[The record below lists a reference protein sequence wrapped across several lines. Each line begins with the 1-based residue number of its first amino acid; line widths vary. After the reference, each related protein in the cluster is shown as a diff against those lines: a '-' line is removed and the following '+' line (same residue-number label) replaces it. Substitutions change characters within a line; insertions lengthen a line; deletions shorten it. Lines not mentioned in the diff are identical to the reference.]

1 MVLQRVRKQKPTYS
15 LYVPP
20 IVSPQRAVGHFYSW
34 CRAVISHVSVSHSHM
49 CFLEGK
55 FLLKCGQSGGLARI
69 IAANFPLKFW
79 IWSKYEEKSHS
90 WPFELCKKK
99 RVFGSAFGCN
109 NHLLTKINIYVY
121 TPYICERIMTC
132 PEMMC
137 LVDHGPECDSV
148 FAYSSSHRYSDDTS
162 SSRGKARAP
171 PHTLN
176 VHFASPQILLAFSP
190 FWRR

>member
-99 RVFGSAFGCN
+99 KSFWLRLWVQQSFADKDKHLRVYS
-109 NHLLTKINIYVY
+109 IYMWKDHDMPRDDVSSWSWSGVWF
-121 TPYICERIMTC
+121 CF
-132 PEMMC
+132 C
-137 LVDHGPECDSV
+137 LFIQS
-148 FAYSSSHRYSDDTS
+148 
-162 SSRGKARAP
+162 
-171 PHTLN
+171 
-176 VHFASPQILLAFSP
+176 
-190 FWRR
+190 